1 MSQEVPLP
9 QKIESSK
16 TEPTH
21 AIQVPSLDLS
31 EMLSKPIIGGDATT
45 LSEEIEAPYP
55 VDEALKKEKE
65 KLD

>member
-1 MSQEVPLP
+1 M
-9 QKIESSK
+9 
-16 TEPTH
+16 
-21 AIQVPSLDLS
+21 PSLDLS

-45 LSEEIEAPYP
+45 LSEETEAPYP